1 MQLTWQLAARNL
13 TRNRRRTL
21 LTGLIISLSTAAL
34 ILTDAFILGFSD
46 TAVRSATRMFPGDA
60 QIHQVDYLAERDEE
74 LVIEAPQ
81 ARLAQLDNEPE
92 VVGYS
97 PRVMAFGM
105 ISSAADNRATQVIGI
120 DPAQERTVSRLADA
134 MAAGD
139 YLTSDGAE
147 TQLLMGRRLAEL
159 LAVELGDRIVISVH
173 NQEWGGAEQALFR
186 VSGLYDF
193 NARVLDEETVF
204 VLQAPLQT
212 LLGVGDT
219 VHEIALALRTPA
231 LASDPDLPLWQRLSD
246 EQVKAQGWTTL
257 MPQLAAMLDMTSASM
272 ALIGTMLFILAALGV
287 TNGIFM
293 SIYER
298 TWEIGVLL
306 AIGTRRLAVFR
317 MILAETLL
325 LALGAIAVGLALG
338 GLATLT
344 LGAVGIDYGSM
355 ELGGVAMAEQIRPRA
370 NWTQYSVYPPIVLAL
385 TLLAAMYPAAHA
397 ARIVPTR
404 ALHKSL

>member
-1 MQLTWQLAARNL
+1 MTWQLAARNL
-13 TRNRRRTL
+13 NRNRRRTL

-34 ILTDAFILGFSD
+34 ILTDAFILGFTD

-60 QIHQVDYLAERDEE
+60 QIHQLDYLAERDEA

-81 ARLAQLDNEPE
+81 ARLSQLASDPE

-134 MAAGD
+134 MAEGD
-139 YLTSDGAE
+139 YLAGDGAE

-159 LAVELGDRIVISVH
+159 LDVELGDRIVISVH

-193 NARVLDEETVF
+193 NARMLDEETVF

-212 LLGVGDT
+212 MLGVDDA

-257 MPQLAAMLDMTSASM
+257 MPQLAAMLDMTRASM
-272 ALIGTMLFILAALGV
+272 AIIGIMLFLLAALGV

-317 MILAETLL
+317 LILTETLL
-325 LALGAIAVGLALG
+325 LALGAIAAGLVLG
-338 GLATLT
+338 WLATLT
-344 LGAVGIDYGSM
+344 LGAIGIDYGSM

-370 NWTQYSVYPPIVLAL
+370 SWAQYSLYPPVVLAL

-397 ARIVPTR
+397 ARIVPSR